1 MDARMKVSVT
11 SINYRLRLPTE
22 GVGLPR
28 LIRDCKGSIVPG
40 PTTRGVMSEKKMSA
54 LAAKAADKARKER
67 ESENLGK
74 AAVVESEKIRA
85 RFDDER
91 RALAR
96 RYGVIT
102 GLS

>member
-1 MDARMKVSVT
+1 MSDKKV
-11 SINYRLRLPTE
+11 
-22 GVGLPR
+22 
-28 LIRDCKGSIVPG
+28 
-40 PTTRGVMSEKKMSA
+40 SA
-54 LAAKAADKARKER
+54 LALKAAEKARKER

-74 AAVVESEKIRA
+74 AAVIESEKIRA

-102 GLS
+102 GLG

>member
-1 MDARMKVSVT
+1 
-11 SINYRLRLPTE
+11 
-22 GVGLPR
+22 
-28 LIRDCKGSIVPG
+28 
-40 PTTRGVMSEKKMSA
+40 MSEKKISA
-54 LAAKAADKARKER
+54 LAVKAADKARKER

-74 AAVVESEKIRA
+74 AAIVESEKIRA

>member
-1 MDARMKVSVT
+1 
-11 SINYRLRLPTE
+11 
-22 GVGLPR
+22 
-28 LIRDCKGSIVPG
+28 
-40 PTTRGVMSEKKMSA
+40 MSEKKISA

>member
-1 MDARMKVSVT
+1 
-11 SINYRLRLPTE
+11 
-22 GVGLPR
+22 
-28 LIRDCKGSIVPG
+28 
-40 PTTRGVMSEKKMSA
+40 MSEKKVSA

-67 ESENLGK
+67 ESDNLGK
-74 AAVVESEKIRA
+74 AAVIESEKIRA

-102 GLS
+102 GLG